1 MRCPWT
7 CCDSRAVPHVL
18 YEVEGRVATLTL
30 NRPERLNAITAEM
43 GRELAEAVRRANDDD
58 AVRVIVVRGAGER
71 AFVSG
76 ADISKF
82 EDERAEA
89 EAVKRYDEA
98 TEAVY
103 SGLLNAPKPT
113 IAMIQGY
120 CIGGGANLAVC
131 CDLRICSDNARFA
144 IPAARLGLGYG
155 YTRVRR
161 LLNLIGPAFAK
172 EIFFTARQF
181 TAEEAVAMGLV
192 NRVVPQAELEPYVTD
207 YARRIAENAPLT
219 VRAIKRIVGE
229 ALKDP
234 EDRDLALCERLVR
247 ECFESQD
254 YAEGRRAFMEKR
266 KPVFTGR

>member
-1 MRCPWT
+1 MAET
-7 CCDSRAVPHVL
+7 LALDTDKMI
-18 YEVEGRVATLTL
+18 GRKADGVGWMVF
-30 NRPERLNAITAEM
+30 NNPERHNAVSLEM
-43 GRELAEAVRRANDDD
+43 WQAAIRIIEDFLADDS
-58 AVRVIVVRGAGER
+58 VRVIVVCGAGEK

-181 TAEEAVAMGLV
+181 TAEEAKAMGLV
-192 NRVVPQAELEPYVTD
+192 NRVVPQAELEPYATD

-219 VRAIKRIVGE
+219 VGAIKRIVGE

-234 EDRDLALCERLVR
+234 AERDLALCDRLVR